1 MLSSDLRLL
10 ISCAVLTVIPLRA
23 REILLQPFADFSYP
37 NCTVVIALELGVFLL
52 PLMPALA
59 IAFFKRHG
67 RWKTDRAKDGYIKDK
82 LES

>member
-1 MLSSDLRLL
+1 M
-10 ISCAVLTVIPLRA
+10 VIPLRT
-23 REILLQPFADFSYP
+23 RELLLQAFADFSYP
-37 NCTVVIALELGVFLL
+37 NCSVVIALELGVLLL

-59 IAFFKRHG
+59 IAFFKRRG